1 MTKQSI
7 PVLTDTSLPTEETY
21 LTLIN
26 RYIQLIQTARPHVKP
41 IKYENGS
48 LALAHIL
55 WMLNKML
62 EPNYRP
68 LTSTLA
74 WISWC
79 QASLYY
85 HDLINIKHEKD
96 ITREIAKQL
105 KQEALGD

>member
-1 MTKQSI
+1 MSTQF
-7 PVLTDTSLPTEETY
+7 LTVSNGQTIEAED
-21 LTLIN
+21 IN
-26 RYIQLIQTARPHVKP
+26 RYIQPIQTARPHVKP

-48 LALAHIL
+48 LALSHIL